1 MWGAAIGAIDP
12 AQPSA
17 MSFLLV
23 ILAIAVLY
31 AYVVG
36 VLLLPVFL
44 VYERLRWRGARFYVP
59 TAVLAGVLSMG
70 VVTPPESG
78 MAGPRGLAL
87 GALCGL
93 GSGIVFSV
101 RLRLPG

>member
-1 MWGAAIGAIDP
+1 MA
-12 AQPSA
+12 
-17 MSFLLV
+17 FLLA

-44 VYERLRWRGARFYVP
+44 VYERLRWRGAHFYVP
-59 TAVLAGVLSMG
+59 TAVLAGLLTIG
-70 VVTPPESG
+70 VVQPPESRA
-78 MAGPRGLAL
+78 AGPAVLVL